1 MKKLVSLLLVLTLV
15 FSLTACG
22 GDASTNATTAAPEAT
37 TANGETPAETTTEPA
52 VEKPAKLTIMCDGTV
67 ITEDDD
73 AQAFYDQLSAAT
85 GIELEWIRPDHS
97 GYSDQV
103 SNTFT
108 TGENLPDIVLLPYD
122 AYATYASLGYLWNMT
137 EAWENSEV
145 KNSGRLTSNAADLFE
160 ANKVLGED
168 GEMGLYGFTPQQG
181 NGCLTYIKQSWLDA
195 AGIKDLPTTYAEYYD
210 MLLKMKEATGKAPI
224 AAAGVIGNEAP
235 YINYLPEFYQDAY
248 PEFYEKDGVWV
259 DGFSEDAMK
268 AALQRLADA
277 YADGLIVGDS
287 FTISTKDA
295 RTKYEEDEFGVFT
308 YWAGTWRGN
317 LMVNIQKADKYA
329 AAATETLAVLEPLA
343 EVGAYLNRYSPVW
356 CITSSCENPEGAFE
370 FFLQKMLD
378 GGECQMLWE
387 YGAEGVHYTYDG
399 TTFTQLNRKSTEK
412 PGTKNH
418 FDGMLKLGNYAAD
431 YNGGEDVG
439 LASAAPE
446 AIEAMEIFN
455 ANSVQAPALNKTQEF
470 TDYSAKI
477 WASRSELVAKVVKGE
492 ISVDDAMSTYEAECG
507 EEIEAILDSLNN

>member
-15 FSLTACG
+15 FGLTACG
-22 GDASTNATTAAPEAT
+22 GNDANTDATTAGNDTT
-37 TANGETPAETTTEPA
+37 TAAEETTA
-52 VEKPAKLTIMCDGTV
+52 KVVEKPAKLTIMCDGTV
-67 ITEDDD
+67 ITEDDG
-73 AQAFYDQLSAAT
+73 AQAFYDGLSAAT

-97 GYSDQV
+97 GYKDAV

-108 TGENLPDIVLLPYD
+108 TGTNLPDIVLLPYD

-137 EAWENSEV
+137 DAWENSEV
-145 KNSGRLTSNAADLFE
+145 KNSGRLIASAEALFE
-160 ANKVLGED
+160 ANKVKGED
-168 GEMGLYGFTPQQG
+168 GELGLYGFTPQQG

-195 AGIKDLPTTYAEYYD
+195 AGITTLPKNYEEYHT
-210 MLLKMKEATGKAPI
+210 MLVKMKEATGKAPV

-259 DGFSEDAMK
+259 DGFTEDAMK

-277 YADGLIVGDS
+277 YSEGLIVGDV
-287 FTISTKDA
+287 FTLTTKEC

-317 LMVNIQKADKYA
+317 LVTNIQKADKYA
-329 AAATETLAVLEPLA
+329 AAATETLAVLEPIA
-343 EVGAYLNRYSPVW
+343 EVGAYLNRYSPLW
-356 CITSSCENPEGAFE
+356 CITTSCENPEGAFE

-378 GGECQMLWE
+378 GRECQLLWE

-399 TTFTQLNRKSTEK
+399 TTFTQLNRKSTDK

-418 FDGMLKLGNYAAD
+418 FDGMLKLGEYASD
-431 YNGGEDVG
+431 FNGGVDIG
-439 LASAAPE
+439 LASAKPE
-446 AIEAMEIFN
+446 AIEAMQIFN
-455 ANSVQAPALNKTQEF
+455 ANSKQAPALNKTEAF

-477 WASRSELVAKVVKGE
+477 WQSRSELTAKVVKGE
-492 ISVDDAMSTYEAECG
+492 ISVDDAMATYASECG